1 MRRARKAWYVIGSL
15 DNGGSERQL
24 LGLAARLAAQ
34 GYEPRIICLMDE
46 GPLAEGAH
54 RHGIVVEAL
63 SLGRMRGWRAPCQLL
78 ANLAKLGGLF
88 LRLCR
93 EKPDIVHAYLF
104 HSRVVTLP
112 LAALA
117 GVPLRITALRGLY
130 HPKNAALRALE
141 DLANRCAHLVIAN
154 SRAALE
160 SAAEHEDLHRAERCV
175 VYNGIDASCFQ
186 GVERAAARES
196 LGWAPDDA
204 VLISVANLI
213 PYKGHEMLLRGAAL
227 VLRDHPRARFI
238 LVGNDSTG
246 IRARLEAL
254 AADLAIAGRV
264 EFHEGVTDVAP
275 WLAAADVSL
284 LCSTEEGL
292 PNALLES
299 MASGLPV
306 VATAIGGSKELVR
319 EGETGYMVPSGDHT
333 ALAQAVG
340 RLLASP
346 ALCAE
351 FGRAAR
357 ETVEREYSWERMVRE
372 TLEVYERCLERLE
385 KS

>member
-1 MRRARKAWYVIGSL
+1 VYRARKVWYVIGSL

-24 LGLAARLAAQ
+24 LGLAARLAAE

-46 GPLAEGAH
+46 GPLAGQAH
-54 RHGIVVEAL
+54 RNGVAVEAL
-63 SLGRMRGWRAPCQLL
+63 GLKRMNGWRAPCGLL
-78 ANLAKLGGLF
+78 ANLVKLGDFF
-88 LRLCR
+88 LRLRR
-93 EKPDIVHAYLF
+93 EKPDIVHAYLY
-104 HSRVVTLP
+104 HSRVLALP

-141 DLANRCAHLVIAN
+141 DLANRCAHAVIAN

-160 SAAEHEDLHRAERCV
+160 SAAEHENLREAEGRV
-175 VYNGIDASCFQ
+175 IYNGIESSCFQ
-186 GVERAAARES
+186 GLDRAAAREDR
-196 LGWAPDDA
+196 GWAPDDA

-227 VLRDHPRARFI
+227 VLRDHPSARFI
-238 LVGNDSTG
+238 LVGNDHTG
-246 IRARLEAL
+246 IRGRLEAL
-254 AADLAIAGRV
+254 AAELSIAERV

-275 WLAAADVSL
+275 WLAAADISL

-299 MASGLPV
+299 MAAGLPV
-306 VATAIGGSKELVR
+306 VATAVGGSRELVR
-319 EGETGYMVPSGDHT
+319 EGQTGYLVPSGDHR
-333 ALAQAVG
+333 ALAQAIG

-346 ALCAE
+346 ARCAE

-357 ETVEREYSWERMVRE
+357 ETVEREYSWERMVGE
-372 TLEVYERCLERLE
+372 TLEAYRTWFTRLG
-385 KS
+385 KA